1 MTYIEM
7 PNIDDDDLENQ
18 MEAILQSDA
27 KIQQQLALLMRDL
40 SGTEKM
46 ALGLNAY
53 FLIDQSSTQLCD
65 LKPKH
70 GEYSAELQSG
80 IFLVQQLSPQAK
92 AEFAANILM
101 DDWEMGLV
109 AVDSPSTII
118 E

>member
-1 MTYIEM
+1 MINL
-7 PNIDDDDLENQ
+7 PDLDDDNLENQ

-27 KIQQQLALLMRDL
+27 KIQQQLALLIRDL
-40 SGTEKM
+40 SGIEKM

-53 FLIDQSSTQLCD
+53 FLIDETSTQLCD

-80 IFLVQQLSPQAK
+80 IFLAQQLSPQAK
-92 AEFAANILM
+92 AEFASDILLE
-101 DDWEMGLV
+101 DWEMGLV
-109 AVDSPSTII
+109 VDSPSTLI

>member
-1 MTYIEM
+1 MTYIEL

-18 MEAILQSDA
+18 METILQNDA
-27 KIQQQLALLMRDL
+27 KIQQQIALLIHGMN
-40 SGTEKM
+40 GPEKM

-53 FLIDQSSTQLCD
+53 FLIDESSTQLCD

-92 AEFAANILM
+92 AEFAADILM
-101 DDWEMGLV
+101 DDWEMGSV
-109 AVDSPSTII
+109 DDSPSTTI

>member
-7 PNIDDDDLENQ
+7 PSIDDDDLENQ

-27 KIQQQLALLMRDL
+27 KIQQQLALLMHEMN
-40 SGTEKM
+40 GPEKM

-53 FLIDQSSTQLCD
+53 FAIDQSSTQLCD

-70 GEYSAELQSG
+70 GEYSAEVQGG
-80 IFLVQQLSPQAK
+80 IFLVQQFSPQAK
-92 AEFAANILM
+92 AEFAADLLM
-101 DDWEMGLV
+101 DNWEMGLV
-109 AVDSPSTII
+109 SDDSPSTII

>member
-1 MTYIEM
+1 MIDL
-7 PNIDDDDLENQ
+7 PDLDDDDLEEQ
-18 MEAILQSDA
+18 MDKIIKNDTQ
-27 KIQQQLALLMRDL
+27 IQQQLALLIRDL
-40 SGTEKM
+40 SGTERM

-70 GEYSAELQSG
+70 GEYSAEVQSG
-80 IFLVQQLSPQAK
+80 IFPIQQLSPQAK
-92 AEFAANILM
+92 AGFAADLLM

-109 AVDSPSTII
+109 ADSPSTLI

>member
-1 MTYIEM
+1 MTYLGI
-7 PNIDDDDLENQ
+7 PDIDDDDLENQ

-53 FLIDQSSTQLCD
+53 FLIDEASTQLCD

-70 GEYSAELQSG
+70 KEYSAELQGG
-80 IFLVQQLSPQAK
+80 ILLVQQLSLQAK
-92 AEFAANILM
+92 AEFAADILM
-101 DDWEMGLV
+101 DDWEMGP
-109 AVDSPSTII
+109 ADDSPSTII

>member
-1 MTYIEM
+1 MNYLAI
-7 PNIDDDDLENQ
+7 PDIDDDDLENQ

-27 KIQQQLALLMRDL
+27 KIQQQLALLMRNL

-53 FLIDQSSTQLCD
+53 FLIDESSTQLCD

-70 GEYSAELQSG
+70 GEYSAELQGG
-80 IFLVQQLSPQAK
+80 ILLVQQFSLQAK
-92 AEFAANILM
+92 AEFAADILM
-101 DDWEMGLV
+101 DDWEMGPV
-109 AVDSPSTII
+109 DDSPSTII

>member
-1 MTYIEM
+1 MTYIEI

-18 MEAILQSDA
+18 METILQRDA
-27 KIQQQLALLMRDL
+27 KIQKQLALLIRDL
-40 SGTEKM
+40 SFAEKM

-53 FLIDQSSTQLCD
+53 FLIDQTSTQLCD

-70 GEYSAELQSG
+70 GEYSAEVQGG
-80 IFLVQQLSPQAK
+80 ILLVEQLSPQAK
-92 AEFAANILM
+92 VSFAADILT

-109 AVDSPSTII
+109 DDSPSTII

>member
-1 MTYIEM
+1 MTYMEM
-7 PNIDDDDLENQ
+7 PSIDDDDLENQ
-18 MEAILQSDA
+18 METILQSDA
-27 KIQQQLALLMRDL
+27 KIQQQLALLIRDL

-70 GEYSAELQSG
+70 GEYPAELQSG
-80 IFLVQQLSPQAK
+80 ILLAQQLSPQAK
-92 AEFAANILM
+92 AEFAVDILM
-101 DDWEMGLV
+101 DDREMGSV
-109 AVDSPSTII
+109 DDSPSTII